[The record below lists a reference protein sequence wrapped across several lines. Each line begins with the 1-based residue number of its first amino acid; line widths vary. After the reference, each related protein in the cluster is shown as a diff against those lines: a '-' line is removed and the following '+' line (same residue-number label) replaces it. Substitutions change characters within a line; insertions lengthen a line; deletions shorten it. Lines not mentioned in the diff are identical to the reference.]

1 MRMTNNNPTPDKN
14 KVPIDKTRLIEIFV
28 DAERLSM
35 NPAEKDKLTNDYLN
49 DVVSEDEFIKQIAVS
64 DIART
69 IIHYTSRLYDIESI
83 IDDVKKNPDWDVD
96 LSVSLRFNKEI
107 VDPDEIFV
115 VRCDLS
121 LSDKSILETSFK
133 QSDAKL
139 REDDRAVVDVE
150 TAHLDTNLY
159 PFSLVLPYKLL
170 SGKVEGVSHLTV
182 FIPERSCSDND
193 IEVNI
198 DELAF
203 IVTNKNTGDTTTI
216 AVEIE
221 NADIEIRNKP

>member
-1 MRMTNNNPTPDKN
+1 MANNNLTPDKN
-14 KVPIDKTRLIEIFV
+14 KVLIDKVRLIEIFV

-35 NPAEKDKLTNDYLN
+35 NPAEKEKLASDYFN
-49 DVVSEDEFIKQIAVS
+49 DVVSEDEFIKQTAVS
-64 DIART
+64 NTAQT
-69 IIHYTSRLYDIESI
+69 IIRCISHLCDIKSI

-96 LSVSLRFNKEI
+96 LSVSLRFDDEI
-107 VDPDEIFV
+107 VDTDEIFV
-115 VRCDLS
+115 IRCDLL

-139 REDDRAVVDVE
+139 REDDRTVVDIE
-150 TAHLDTNLY
+150 SAHFDMNLY

-170 SGKVEGVSHLTV
+170 SGKVEGISHLTV
-182 FIPERSCSDND
+182 FIPEHICSGDD

-203 IVTNKNTGDTTTI
+203 IITNKNTGDATTI

-221 NADIEIRNKP
+221 NTDIEIRNKP

>member
-1 MRMTNNNPTPDKN
+1 MANDNLTSDKN
-14 KVPIDKTRLIEIFV
+14 KVLIDKARLIEIFV

-35 NPAEKDKLTNDYLN
+35 NPAEKEKLASDYFN
-49 DVVSEDEFIKQIAVS
+49 DVVSEDEFIKQTAISNTAQ
-64 DIART
+64 T
-69 IIHYTSRLYDIESI
+69 IIRCISHLCDIKSI
-83 IDDVKKNPDWDVD
+83 IDDAKKNPDWDVD
-96 LSVSLRFNKEI
+96 LSVSLRFNDEI

-139 REDDRAVVDVE
+139 REDDHTVVDIE
-150 TAHLDTNLY
+150 AAHFDTTLY

-182 FIPERSCSDND
+182 FLPEYICSDSD
-193 IEVNI
+193 VEVSI

-203 IVTNKNTGDTTTI
+203 IVTNKNTGDAITI

-221 NADIEIRNKP
+221 SADIEIRDNI

>member
-1 MRMTNNNPTPDKN
+1 MANNNPTSNKN
-14 KVPIDKTRLIEIFV
+14 KVLIDKARLIEIFV

-35 NPAEKDKLTNDYLN
+35 NPAEKEKLASDYFN
-49 DVVSEDEFIKQIAVS
+49 DVVSEDEFIKQTGISNTAQ
-64 DIART
+64 T
-69 IIHYTSRLYDIESI
+69 IIHCISHLCDIKSI
-83 IDDVKKNPDWDVD
+83 IDDVKKNPDWDID
-96 LSVSLRFNKEI
+96 LSVSLRFDDEI

-115 VRCDLS
+115 IGCDLS

-139 REDDRAVVDVE
+139 REDDHTVVDIE
-150 TAHLDTNLY
+150 AAHLDTNLY
-159 PFSLVLPYKLL
+159 PFSLVLPDKLF

-182 FIPERSCSDND
+182 FLPKHICSDSD
-193 IEVNI
+193 VEVSL

-203 IVTNKNTGDTTTI
+203 IVTNKNTGNATTI

-221 NADIEIRNKP
+221 NAEIEIRNDI

>member
-1 MRMTNNNPTPDKN
+1 MANDNPASDKN
-14 KVPIDKTRLIEIFV
+14 KVLVDKARLIEIFV

-35 NPAEKDKLTNDYLN
+35 NPAETEKLANDYLN
-49 DVVSEDEFIKQIAVS
+49 DVVSEDEFIKRSAVS
-64 DIART
+64 NTAKTVIRCISHLCDIK
-69 IIHYTSRLYDIESI
+69 SI

-96 LSVSLRFNKEI
+96 LSVSLRFDDEI

-139 REDDRAVVDVE
+139 REDDNTVVDIE
-150 TAHLDTNLY
+150 ATGLDTDLY

-170 SGKVEGVSHLTV
+170 SGKVKEVSRLIV
-182 FIPERSCSDND
+182 FLPEHFDRDVDVS
-193 IEVNI
+193 I
-198 DELAF
+198 DELAL
-203 IVTNKNTGDTTTI
+203 IVINKNTGDATTI
-216 AVEIE
+216 AVEVE
-221 NADIEIRNKP
+221 NADIEIRDNI

>member
-1 MRMTNNNPTPDKN
+1 MTNDNLTSDKN
-14 KVPIDKTRLIEIFV
+14 KVLIDKARLIEIFV

-35 NPAEKDKLTNDYLN
+35 NPAEKEKLASDYFN
-49 DVVSEDEFIKQIAVS
+49 DVVSEDEFIKQTAVS
-64 DIART
+64 NTAQT
-69 IIHYTSRLYDIESI
+69 IIRCISHLCDIKSI
-83 IDDVKKNPDWDVD
+83 IDDAKKNPDWDVD
-96 LSVSLRFNKEI
+96 LSASLRFDDEI

-115 VRCDLS
+115 IRCDLS

-139 REDDRAVVDVE
+139 REDDHAVVDIE
-150 TAHLDTNLY
+150 AAHFDTNLY

-170 SGKVEGVSHLTV
+170 SGKVENVSHLTV
-182 FIPERSCSDND
+182 FIPEHICSDND
-193 IEVNI
+193 IEVSI

-203 IVTNKNTGDTTTI
+203 IVTNRNTGDATTI

>member
-1 MRMTNNNPTPDKN
+1 MANNNPASGKN
-14 KVPIDKTRLIEIFV
+14 KVLIDKARLIEIFV

-35 NPAEKDKLTNDYLN
+35 NPAETEKLANDYLN
-49 DVVSEDEFIKQIAVS
+49 DVVSEDEFIKRSAVS
-64 DIART
+64 NTAKTVIRCISHLCDIK
-69 IIHYTSRLYDIESI
+69 SI

-96 LSVSLRFNKEI
+96 LSVSLRFDDEI
-107 VDPDEIFV
+107 IDPDEIFV

-139 REDDRAVVDVE
+139 REDDHTVVDIE
-150 TAHLDTNLY
+150 AAHLDTNLY
-159 PFSLVLPYKLL
+159 PFSLVLPDKLF

-182 FIPERSCSDND
+182 FLPEHICSDSD
-193 IEVNI
+193 IEVSL

-203 IVTNKNTGDTTTI
+203 IVTNKNTGDATTI
-216 AVEIE
+216 AVEVE
-221 NADIEIRNKP
+221 NADIEIRDNI

>member
-1 MRMTNNNPTPDKN
+1 MANDNLTPDKN
-14 KVPIDKTRLIEIFV
+14 KVLIDKARLIEIFV

-35 NPAEKDKLTNDYLN
+35 NPAEKEKLASDYFN
-49 DVVSEDEFIKQIAVS
+49 DVVSEDEFIKQTTVS
-64 DIART
+64 NTAQT
-69 IIHYTSRLYDIESI
+69 IIRCISHLCDIKSI

-96 LSVSLRFNKEI
+96 LSVSLRFDDEI
-107 VDPDEIFV
+107 VDTNEIFV

-139 REDDRAVVDVE
+139 REDDRTIVDIE
-150 TAHLDTNLY
+150 AAHFDTNLY

-170 SGKVEGVSHLTV
+170 SGKVNGISHLTV
-182 FIPERSCSDND
+182 FIPEHICSGDD

-203 IVTNKNTGDTTTI
+203 IVTNKNTGDATTI
-216 AVEIE
+216 AVEVE
-221 NADIEIRNKP
+221 NADIEVRDKP